1 MGFVLSRP
9 LCPAQ
14 RSVWAGGVGQGKPYL
29 VAGETEVCFGD
40 QSGQGGPEVWHGVGH
55 WDDPQPC

>member
-9 LCPAQ
+9 LLHSAVLGLEGWGRGSPTCLLW
-14 RSVWAGGVGQGKPYL
+14 RL
-29 VAGETEVCFGD
+29 RFGD
-40 QSGQGGPEVWHGVGH
+40 QSGQGGPEVWHGVGC